1 MGSGDKEEDKMATAV
16 GLKNVSIIL
25 SENAISKDK
34 VEEGITDVD
43 QSDTKCKMATQ
54 FAESLVLDN
63 FLHQISIV
71 LSSCS

>member
-16 GLKNVSIIL
+16 GLKNVSIM
-25 SENAISKDK
+25 SEIAINKDK

-63 FLHQISIV
+63 FPGQISMV